1 MNIVCSLSIP
11 TRLDC
16 LLNITRVF
24 VHTVVWPIS
33 LHPVRPN
40 IHYRSGEPTKIRV
53 LPLEMCPVAV
63 SHTTTQIFEHVYIGL
78 GKNIEGGARLWNN
91 RCSPPQHLRH
101 GEEKL
106 KRELSLSREAR
117 RLVVDVA
124 LLRDAGEHK
133 DVILK
138 QWQQRK
144 EEEKRETLRE
154 YEESKDADERNIAAL
169 NKNIAAVELR
179 IRLPRAADISRAP
192 VQVPGAA
199 SIHPANCSVP
209 IQRELYLQAQENND
223 DNAEGPEEEAAPG
236 SIIPEAYSNIGPE
249 FNIPKG
255 LAFAS
260 ETFSRSQRRPRKR
273 KSQKKTATHSASKT
287 SDCAPHCRTSKQ
299 RQFNWISNYVETRC
313 FRKFSRRSKHH
324 VTHRSKIF

>member
-1 MNIVCSLSIP
+1 MKAWQDSGITDAALRNIFD
-11 TRLDC
+11 T
-16 LLNITRVF
+16 
-24 VHTVVWPIS
+24 
-33 LHPVRPN
+33 
-40 IHYRSGEPTKIRV
+40 EK
-53 LPLEMCPVAV
+53 
-63 SHTTTQIFEHVYIGL
+63 
-78 GKNIEGGARLWNN
+78 
-91 RCSPPQHLRH
+91 
-101 GEEKL
+101 EKL
-106 KRELSLSREAR
+106 KRELSLSREPR

-179 IRLPRAADISRAP
+179 IHLPRAADISRAP

-223 DNAEGPEEEAAPG
+223 DNAEGSEEERHRVRLFPKRTQTSDRN
-236 SIIPEAYSNIGPE
+236 SIFPKDLHSPVKRFRA
-249 FNIPKG
+249 PKG
-255 LAFAS
+255 DRGNERARRRL
-260 ETFSRSQRRPRKR
+260 RRIRPRKHR
-273 KSQKKTATHSASKT
+273 T
-287 SDCAPHCRTSKQ
+287 APHIAAHPSSGNSIGFPTM
-299 RQFNWISNYVETRC
+299 
-313 FRKFSRRSKHH
+313 SRLGVFGSSAEEAN
-324 VTHRSKIF
+324 TT